1 MNLGFVLIILCVLNI
16 ADYGVASTKDTDH
29 GEFEEI
35 KEGPYYMANNIR
47 DCPKFVCW
55 EGRGCLNLCD
65 TGIFPKN
72 KNM

>member
-1 MNLGFVLIILCVLNI
+1 LFLDEL
-16 ADYGVASTKDTDH
+16 
-29 GEFEEI
+29 EEI
-35 KEGPYYMANNIR
+35 KEGSYYMANKIR